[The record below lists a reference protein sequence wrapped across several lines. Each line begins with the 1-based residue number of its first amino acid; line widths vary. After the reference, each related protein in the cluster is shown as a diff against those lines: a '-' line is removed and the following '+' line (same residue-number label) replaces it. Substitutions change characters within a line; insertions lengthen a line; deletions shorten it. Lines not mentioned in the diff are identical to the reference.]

1 MGVNLNSID
10 SLSDN
15 QKDLIKKHLE
25 CVIEANKVTNLTRI
39 DSMDSGMLLHIED
52 SLAALEEADKAPA
65 GKYIDLGS
73 GGGFPGFPLAI
84 ATGRKTTL
92 IDARQRK
99 IELLNEFA
107 EQLNLSDQVVA
118 VHSRIEEFSRT
129 HKNQYSLVTA
139 RALSKLSI
147 LLELASPLLKQGG
160 RLICYKA
167 RMEESEFEHAKKI
180 SKQVGFSLVS
190 LDEYFLSDGETFRT
204 LVVFEK
210 IGPSKIKL
218 PRRDGFAQNKPL

>member
-1 MGVNLNSID
+1 
-10 SLSDN
+10 
-15 QKDLIKKHLE
+15 
-25 CVIEANKVTNLTRI
+25 
-39 DSMDSGMLLHIED
+39 MLLHIED
-52 SLAALEEADKAPA
+52 SLAALEEVDKAPA

-99 IELLNEFA
+99 VELLNDFA
-107 EQLNLSDQVVA
+107 EQLSLSDQVIA
-118 VHSRIEEFSRT
+118 VHARIEEFSRT
-129 HKNQYSLVTA
+129 HKNHYSLVTA

-167 RMEESEFEHAKKI
+167 RMEESELEHAKKI

-218 PRRDGFAQNKPL
+218 PRRDGFAQNKHL

>member
-15 QKDLIKKHLE
+15 QKALIKKHLE

-52 SLAALEEADKAPA
+52 SLAALEEADEAPA

-99 IELLNEFA
+99 VELLNDFA
-107 EQLNLSDQVVA
+107 EQLSLSDQVIA
-118 VHSRIEEFSRT
+118 VHARIEEFSRT
-129 HKNQYSLVTA
+129 HKNHYSLVTA

-167 RMEESEFEHAKKI
+167 RMEESELEHAKKI

-190 LDEYFLSDGETFRT
+190 LDEYFLSDGETFRM

>member
-15 QKDLIKKHLE
+15 QKALIKKHLE

-52 SLAALEEADKAPA
+52 SLAALEEAEKAPA

-99 IELLNEFA
+99 VELLNDFA
-107 EQLNLSDQVVA
+107 EQLGLSDQVIA
-118 VHSRIEEFSRT
+118 VHARIEEFSRI

-167 RMEESEFEHAKKI
+167 RMEESELEHAKKI

-190 LDEYFLSDGETFRT
+190 LDEYFLSDSETFRT

-210 IGPSKIKL
+210 IGPSKVKL

>member
-1 MGVNLNSID
+1 MGVNLSSID
-10 SLSDN
+10 SLSVN
-15 QKDLIKKHLE
+15 QKALIKKHLE

-52 SLAALEEADKAPA
+52 SLAALEEVDKAPA

-99 IELLNEFA
+99 VELLNDFA
-107 EQLNLSDQVVA
+107 EQLSLSDQVIA
-118 VHSRIEEFSRT
+118 VHARIEEFSRT
-129 HKNQYSLVTA
+129 HKNHYSLVTA

-167 RMEESEFEHAKKI
+167 RMEESELEHAKKI

-190 LDEYFLSDGETFRT
+190 LDEYFLSDGETVRT

>member
-15 QKDLIKKHLE
+15 QKVLIKKHLE

-99 IELLNEFA
+99 VELLNDFA
-107 EQLNLSDQVVA
+107 EQLSLSDQVIA
-118 VHSRIEEFSRT
+118 VHARIEEFSRT
-129 HKNQYSLVTA
+129 HKNHYSLVTA

-167 RMEESEFEHAKKI
+167 RMEESELEHAKKI

-190 LDEYFLSDGETFRT
+190 LDEYLLSDGETFRT

>member
-15 QKDLIKKHLE
+15 QKVLIKKHLE

-65 GKYIDLGS
+65 GKYIDLVS

-92 IDARQRK
+92 IDDRQRK
-99 IELLNEFA
+99 VELLNDFA
-107 EQLNLSDQVVA
+107 EQLSLSDQVIA
-118 VHSRIEEFSRT
+118 VHARIEEFSRT
-129 HKNQYSLVTA
+129 HKNHYSLVTA

-167 RMEESEFEHAKKI
+167 RMEESELEHAKKI

-190 LDEYFLSDGETFRT
+190 LDEYLLSDGETFRT

>member
-15 QKDLIKKHLE
+15 QKALIKKHLE

-52 SLAALEEADKAPA
+52 SLAALEEADKAPV

-99 IELLNEFA
+99 VELLNDFA
-107 EQLNLSDQVVA
+107 EQLGLSDQVIA
-118 VHSRIEEFSRT
+118 VHVRIEEFSRT
-129 HKNQYSLVTA
+129 HKNHYSLVTA

-167 RMEESEFEHAKKI
+167 RMEESELEHAKKI

-190 LDEYFLSDGETFRT
+190 LDEYFLSDGETFRL

>member
-1 MGVNLNSID
+1 MGVNPNSID

-15 QKDLIKKHLE
+15 QKDSIKKHLE

-99 IELLNEFA
+99 VELLNEFA
-107 EQLNLSDQVVA
+107 EQLSLSDQVVA

-167 RMEESEFEHAKKI
+167 RMEESEFEHAKRI
-180 SKQVGFSLVS
+180 SKQLGFSLVS
-190 LDEYFLSDGETFRT
+190 LDEYFLSDGETFRM